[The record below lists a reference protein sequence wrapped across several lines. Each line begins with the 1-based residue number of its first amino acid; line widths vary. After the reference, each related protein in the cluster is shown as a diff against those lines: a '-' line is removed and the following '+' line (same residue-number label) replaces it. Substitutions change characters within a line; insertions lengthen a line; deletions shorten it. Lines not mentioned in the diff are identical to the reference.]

1 MLKLCRMLHYV
12 GCYHVDAWLDSWKCI
27 CVDVKLMIWL
37 MFILPFVL
45 ACTARQGIAGAV
57 PWV

>member
-1 MLKLCRMLHYV
+1 
-12 GCYHVDAWLDSWKCI
+12 VDAWLDSWKCI